1 MLNKKLKSY
10 IFKFTILKKFKK
22 IKNNIITSRNL
33 INYNNYVVNKNLKNG
48 LTIEYFKQ
56 FCFIIL

>member
-10 IFKFTILKKFKK
+10 IFKFKILKKFKK
-22 IKNNIITSRNL
+22 IKNNIITSWNL

-48 LTIEYFKQ
+48 LTIEHFKQ